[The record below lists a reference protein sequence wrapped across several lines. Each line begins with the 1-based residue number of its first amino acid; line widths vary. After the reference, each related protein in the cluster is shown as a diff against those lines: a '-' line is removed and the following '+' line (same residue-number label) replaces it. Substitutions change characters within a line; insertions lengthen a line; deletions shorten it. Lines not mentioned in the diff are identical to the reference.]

1 MAVRV
6 VTYPRSDTVFAAFV
20 GAEIAAG
27 RPSIAEAES
36 RIRRVYARAVLQE
49 RAPMAGYDVE
59 PVWYVYRDGRPSG
72 RDEEPWWTEPGTAE
86 ATFADGG
93 VYRWANDE
101 FCALHEVSPGGLI
114 GRPWSDFATSE
125 SIAQADALW
134 RHLMATGALARGEPI
149 ESTFTLKTSDGRLRP
164 VEYRT
169 AVEPDGTFRT
179 WMRPAPDDSRTQ

>member
-1 MAVRV
+1 MAVRF
-6 VTYPRSDTVFAAFV
+6 VTYPRSDTVFAEYV
-20 GAEIAAG
+20 RGEIAADAT
-27 RPSIAEAES
+27 SLADAES
-36 RIRRVYARAVLQE
+36 RIRRVYPRAVLRE
-49 RAPMAGYDVE
+49 RAQMAAYDVD
-59 PVWYVYRDGRPSG
+59 PVWYVYRDGRPSV
-72 RDEEPWWTEPGTAE
+72 RDDVAWWTEPGTAE

-101 FCALHEVSPGGLI
+101 FCALHEVPPGGVV
-114 GRPWSDFATSE
+114 GRRWDEFATSE

-134 RHLMATGALARGEPI
+134 QKLMANGALARGEPI

-179 WMRPAPDDSRTQ
+179 WMRPLAEVLRS